1 MSLFKTFKVKN
12 NEIFLSNGLIAVS
25 VYIVFN
31 TLVTDQLKVSEGGPK
46 FSCFHVPAES
56 PWRSV
61 IGQIVYA
68 QPKAACVD
76 IIFV

>member
-31 TLVTDQLKVSEGGPK
+31 TLVTDQLKVSEGG
-46 FSCFHVPAES
+46 
-56 PWRSV
+56 SV
-61 IGQIVYA
+61 LVTVVAWITEV
-68 QPKAACVD
+68 
-76 IIFV
+76 